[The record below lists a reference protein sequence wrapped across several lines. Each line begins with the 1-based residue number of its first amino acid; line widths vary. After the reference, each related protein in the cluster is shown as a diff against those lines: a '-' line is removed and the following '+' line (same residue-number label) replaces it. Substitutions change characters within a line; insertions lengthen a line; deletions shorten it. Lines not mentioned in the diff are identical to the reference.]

1 MANYTKKFEELS
13 SSDRSLVGGK
23 CASLGEMVQAGLP
36 VPAGFAVT
44 VDAYEDFRD
53 TGDLLHCRGLT
64 LDILVCV
71 PDSYHPDRNR
81 ATVHHMIVPAATY
94 DRRSWQR
101 WLFDQCRLVDVHE
114 AMEIFEVNGVRPYA
128 PHHGPGNDPYLIFE
142 HGSDEDVATS
152 FLGQVKTDV

>member
-1 MANYTKKFEELS
+1 MTMSQEAPWPTVLEELVGKL
-13 SSDRSLVGGK
+13 RYRAGWTFSLVHIDRDSWPDK
-23 CASLGEMVQAGLP
+23 
-36 VPAGFAVT
+36 
-44 VDAYEDFRD
+44 RD